1 MDLSKR
7 EKIALAILIV
17 IVGSISI
24 FKVLRPKTEEPLT
37 VETEEDVED
46 LDLET
51 KIEEEQ
57 TSIVVHIAG
66 QVKEPGILELDSS
79 SRIVDAVELAGGLEA
94 EADLRNINLARKLK
108 DEEKIY
114 IPKVGEV
121 EPVDKGEISQEGKG
135 AKTDLIDLNTSSKE
149 ELMSLPGV
157 GEKTAEKILEHRK
170 ENLFK
175 SIEDIKNVSG
185 IGDKKYEAIKDMI
198 TVN

>member
-121 EPVDKGEISQEGKG
+121 EPVVEGEISQEGRG

-175 SIEDIKNVSG
+175 SIEDIKMYLV
-185 IGDKKYEAIKDMI
+185 
-198 TVN
+198 